1 MTRAAKGQS
10 PWSPLV
16 RIRHLSIHPRCAA
29 CHAGSRDCPRL
40 GLPTLG
46 HLQCEKDSNALF
58 LYLFSFPSMPLS
70 PHPRSILPGNPP
82 PQWRLAHKLQRAH
95 DRAGVPLTHR
105 PMVWSVGTCRI
116 CAGTFP
122 LFLPPLS
129 HLCVMIPESLPHLAC
144 CFTQGPL
151 NQRRAAAAAAGHK
164 GQDHAAASLPSH
176 ACACPEEGNKGQGRA

>member
-70 PHPRSILPGNPP
+70 PHPRSILPGNPHP
-82 PQWRLAHKLQRAH
+82 APAPSSPATLRRNGVWRTNFNELMTEPVYRSLTAQWYGRLVHAEYVLALS
-95 DRAGVPLTHR
+95 PCSFLLS
-105 PMVWSVGTCRI
+105 PI
-116 CAGTFP
+116 C
-122 LFLPPLS
+122 
-129 HLCVMIPESLPHLAC
+129 V
-144 CFTQGPL
+144 
-151 NQRRAAAAAAGHK
+151 
-164 GQDHAAASLPSH
+164 
-176 ACACPEEGNKGQGRA
+176 